1 MLGVKEISADAV
13 HHKMRHDLGQHQHL
27 PAAKNQEHRADGK
40 MDHHRQEAVEMFEG
54 MVNERLDTHPMK
66 KHEKVTKHDGQRMTD
81 K

>member
-1 MLGVKEISADAV
+1 MLGVEEISADAV

-27 PAAKNQEHRADGK
+27 PAAENEEHSADGK

-54 MVNERLDTHPMK
+54 MINERLDAHPMK
-66 KHEKVTKHDGQRMTD
+66 KHEKVAKHNGQGMPN